1 MRVIGFVMVATPDD
15 YARVYA
21 RFTAP
26 VSRFDCGQKCAP
38 HNGGSPVCCSADHA
52 VPIVDKAEYTLL
64 KSRTDLWHDYK
75 PNDAS
80 GRKIVA
86 ELHESCEAV
95 ECKGV
100 RFCERD
106 NRSMSCRAFP
116 FFPYFTR
123 ERQLIGLGY
132 YWDFED
138 RCWIIS
144 NLQVVDR
151 EFVREFLAAYEILFA
166 ADEDERQGMIDHSA
180 SMRRV
185 FTRRNQIIPL
195 IGIDG
200 GYLAVEP
207 KTHVVRAAQ
216 FDEFLRY
223 GPYKDEPRA
232 PAADAPTAIAAD

>member
-1 MRVIGFVMVATPDD
+1 MPMAATPED

-26 VSRFDCGQKCAP
+26 VSRFDCGRKCAP
-38 HNGGSPVCCSADHA
+38 HNDGVPVCCSADHA
-52 VPIVDKAEYTLL
+52 VPIVDKSEYALL
-64 KSRTDLWHDYK
+64 KSRTDLWRDYVPK
-75 PNDAS
+75 DAA

-86 ELHESCEAV
+86 DMHAHCDAV

-100 RFCERD
+100 QFCERD
-106 NRSMSCRAFP
+106 NRSMACRAFP

-123 ERQLIGLGY
+123 EKTLVGLAY

-151 EFVREFLAAYEILFA
+151 GFVREFVDAYEALFA
-166 ADEDERQGMIDHSA
+166 VDEDERAGMIEHSA

-185 FTRRNQIIPL
+185 RGSISTRPTGRVPGIACAAHSSRSVAAASRSSGFTAMKRITYSFTPQ
-195 IGIDG
+195 
-200 GYLAVEP
+200 A
-207 KTHVVRAAQ
+207 
-216 FDEFLRY
+216 
-223 GPYKDEPRA
+223 
-232 PAADAPTAIAAD
+232 